1 MKLLNLKFFIILS
14 VMFYSVICI
23 SSTTSRDLKQNSRLI
38 LNILFLA
45 NSYIEKGQSLSI
57 CVSGD
62 IHLLK
67 TLDRQSRDLFK
78 FSVHRV
84 KKSST
89 QKCHA
94 LFLGTNSM
102 LAEKVIINYLKNKT
116 IIMTD
121 NDKKFT
127 RYAVITF
134 VERANDLYFKVNKK
148 LLDHF
153 NIEMNSKVLRA
164 AREVI

>member
-1 MKLLNLKFFIILS
+1 MKLLNIKCFVIIIIMFFS
-14 VMFYSVICI
+14 VLCF
-23 SSTTSRDLKQNSRLI
+23 SSTSNRNLKQNSRLI

-45 NSYIEKGQSLSI
+45 NSYIEKGRSLNI
-57 CVSGD
+57 CISGD
-62 IHLLK
+62 IDLLK
-67 TLDRQSRDLFK
+67 TLDRQSRDLFN
-78 FSVHRV
+78 FAVYRV
-84 KKSST
+84 KKSNT

-94 LFLGTNSM
+94 LFLGLNSV
-102 LAEKVIINYLKNKT
+102 LPEKVIINYLKNKT
-116 IIMTD
+116 IIMTN